1 MRRAALA
8 LALAAAACTQRPA
21 AAAALAT
28 GAQCCTPLKS
38 TMALWA
44 VAAAAQPAAAG
55 SPLDAFMATSGGA
68 AEAAP
73 SLGGKFHGE
82 YNKAIVDLFA
92 KRAGLRKSVPPDVL
106 GPFVEAAAQRN
117 SAVDDHTQAAWTEWM
132 ETLQQELHAT
142 AEEMVSPAAAE
153 VPVQRPGEGDAA
165 FKHRTRQ
172 ANIDREYAKKI

>member
-1 MRRAALA
+1 MSGRPRVMRRAALA

-106 GPFVEAAAQRN
+106 GPFVEAAALTVRN
-117 SAVDDHTQAAWTEWM
+117 AHDPEPTARAAPKSGMGWLTG
-132 ETLQQELHAT
+132 
-142 AEEMVSPAAAE
+142 
-153 VPVQRPGEGDAA
+153 RPCALPWWP
-165 FKHRTRQ
+165 HRGRP
-172 ANIDREYAKKI
+172 